1 MSAFVFFLQIL
12 LRYHHARCLGMIE
25 LDVHCLRLCFDKL
38 CATFSGMD
46 QISVHKT
53 TVWRG
58 LLDHKKVND
67 IIRQFVKLATPNNN
81 SNIVAN
87 EEKKRNKYDKLT
99 ESILPFWS
107 YFCSFVC

>member
-12 LRYHHARCLGMIE
+12 LRYHHECCLGMIE

-38 CATFSGMD
+38 CGTFSGMD

-67 IIRQFVKLATPNNN
+67 II
-81 SNIVAN
+81 
-87 EEKKRNKYDKLT
+87 
-99 ESILPFWS
+99 
-107 YFCSFVC
+107 

>member
-12 LRYHHARCLGMIE
+12 LRYHHACCLGMIE

-53 TVWRG
+53 KVWRG

-67 IIRQFVKLATPNNN
+67 II
-81 SNIVAN
+81 
-87 EEKKRNKYDKLT
+87 
-99 ESILPFWS
+99 
-107 YFCSFVC
+107 